1 MSFRSI
7 SAGKSKREGASRMA
21 IDNRLL
27 ARLVRSTGGKLLD
40 RAAGRLFPPT
50 STAKS
55 KGTIGK
61 AIAGAAITRIAA
73 RSVPGALLVGG
84 GLLAKSLYDRRRA
97 RKEHDDAEL

>member
-1 MSFRSI
+1 
-7 SAGKSKREGASRMA
+7 MA

-40 RAAGRLFPPT
+40 GVAGRLFPPT
-50 STAKS
+50 SAA

-84 GLLAKSLYDRRRA
+84 GLLAKSLYDKRRA
-97 RKEHDDAEL
+97 RKEPDDALG